1 MDDFFNF
8 LIAVGIFYLFCGIIF
23 VNNINDKTYSV
34 YDRRIFRKVSIVC
47 AVISIICFTAVY
59 YAPQINSYL
68 LDKSQLS
75 MQKPITHIAKK
86 VKKFLGMKK

>member
-34 YDRRIFRKVSIVC
+34 YDRRIFCKVSIVC
-47 AVISIICFTAVY
+47 AVISVICFTAVY
-59 YAPQINSYL
+59 YAPQINSCFIN
-68 LDKSQLS
+68 KHTH
-75 MQKPITHIAKK
+75 KPITHIVCK
-86 VKKFLGMKK
+86 VKQSLEIKK